1 MKRREFIK
9 VSVGLGAIATL
20 QMAGISCSE
29 KRAGGSVSLPPLP
42 YKADALAPGIS
53 ARTMSFHYGK
63 HHRGYV
69 DKLNTL
75 IRETSL
81 ANLPIEEIIR
91 KTHGK
96 TDQIAVFN
104 NAAQVYNHTFYWNS
118 MIPGGGGK
126 PRGILADRID
136 AAFGG
141 YDQFVQEFTNVAASQ
156 FGSGWAWLVQ
166 DEASLKIVGTS
177 NADTP
182 ITAGMKPLLVIDVW
196 EHAYY
201 LDYQNRRK
209 EYITAYLNDLVNW
222 SFAEKNLV

>member
-1 MKRREFIK
+1 M
-9 VSVGLGAIATL
+9 SVGLGAIATL
-20 QMAGISCSE
+20 QMAGISCSG
-29 KRAGGSVSLPPLP
+29 KRAAGPVSLPVLP
-42 YKADALAPGIS
+42 YKEDALVPYIS
-53 ARTMSFHYGK
+53 ARTISFHYGK

-69 DKLNTL
+69 EKLNTL
-75 IRETSL
+75 ISETAL

-96 TDQIAVFN
+96 ADQTAVFN

-126 PRGILADRID
+126 PKGVLADRID

-141 YDQFVQEFTNVAASQ
+141 YDKFIQKFTEVAASQ
-156 FGSGWAWLVQ
+156 FGSGWTWLIQ
-166 DEASLKIVGTS
+166 DGMSLEIMETS

-182 ITAGMKPLLVIDVW
+182 ITTDGMKPLFVIDVW

-222 SFAEKNLV
+222 KFVEQNLV